1 MWVLDMGAGMWVP
14 MWMLRTWILDV
25 GVGMWVLAGCGC
37 EDVGAGYGHGD
48 VGAGCRDVGVGT
60 WVLDVGPP
68 CTRRAVLVG
77 VQWQGGCHPRGAC
90 PGLAVLLP
98 STRGLPPGPRSGLPP
113 GSLSLF
119 PFAQKNPWPRGSSP
133 TRCAGRRGPKVLSQ
147 RESSQGGPQER
158 WCHAVPQMASAPRGG
173 LTRGVDG
180 DALPPT
186 DGLGGNSVPGGPWA
200 EDSCGL
206 PRGRGGHRAWTAG
219 THEAPSLHQH
229 PPQTWK
235 RRGAQPKPATKS
247 LPQGSVQGTAWTLP
261 VGI

>member
-1 MWVLDMGAGMWVP
+1 MPLDCPGCPGAGKRVHRALLLGDAARLLP
-14 MWMLRTWILDV
+14 GAPAAEPGLRPV
-25 GVGMWVLAGCGC
+25 G
-37 EDVGAGYGHGD
+37 H
-48 VGAGCRDVGVGT
+48 
-60 WVLDVGPP
+60 
-68 CTRRAVLVG
+68 CTR
-77 VQWQGGCHPRGAC
+77 WTGGLGGSSRR
-90 PGLAVLLP
+90 VVS
-98 STRGLPPGPRSGLPP
+98 STRDLPPGPRSGLPP